1 MQNREI
7 LDMLNTVYKDAI
19 INRDKMLSI
28 LKGSKFEQILQK
40 ARENWIEFKPTKQEA
55 ITAGI
60 DSSFNNT
67 KFQGIELWA
76 TTAVSIKSNG
86 EVLVDL
92 HDSGLGSDIDL
103 SRIASRMEIDACEK
117 TVDYVDL
124 VLMDGSLHSQ
134 FMTRQSSLDAAVV
147 RMMKKK
153 DNVLFIAK
161 TSNTKKQFERLGS
174 LAGDIFYYS
183 HVTKDPGFSK
193 LFVEKKYGQD
203 KVIASTFVRLSNS
216 TPIIKL
222 EFLGEDHSE
231 DEIKATL
238 NKLYKNSVG
247 GYPYALKLAHNN
259 CKISDKELAKIVSL
273 LGLSNEISSREVL
286 G

>member
-1 MQNREI
+1 
-7 LDMLNTVYKDAI
+7 MLNTVYKDAI
-19 INRDKMLSI
+19 LNRNKMLEV
-28 LKGSKFEQILQK
+28 LKGPHFEQIIQK
-40 ARENWIEFKPTKQEA
+40 AKQMWIEYEPKKEESV
-55 ITAGI
+55 IAGI

-76 TTAVSIKSNG
+76 TTAVSIKSDG

-103 SRIASRMEIDACEK
+103 SRIASKMEIDACEK

-134 FMTRQSSLDAAVV
+134 FMTRQSTLDAAVV
-147 RMMKKK
+147 KAMRKK
-153 DNVLFIAK
+153 DNVIFIAK
-161 TSNTKKQFERLGS
+161 TSNTKKQFEELGS
-174 LAGDIFYYS
+174 LAGDIFYYN
-183 HVTKDPGFSK
+183 HVTKGPGFSK
-193 LFVEKKYGQD
+193 LFIEKKYGKD
-203 KVIASTFVRLSNS
+203 KIITSTFARLSDS

-222 EFLGEDHSE
+222 EFLGQEHSE
-231 DEIKATL
+231 EEIKTIL

-259 CKISDKELAKIVSL
+259 CKISDKELAKMISL
-273 LGLSNEISSREVL
+273 LGLSNEIGSREVL

>member
-1 MQNREI
+1 V
-7 LDMLNTVYKDAI
+7 LNTVYKDAI
-19 INRDKMLSI
+19 INREKMLSI
-28 LKGSKFEQILQK
+28 LKGPKFEQILQK
-40 ARENWIEFKPTKQEA
+40 AQTNWNEFTPTKENV

-76 TTAVSIKSNG
+76 TTAVSIKTDG

-103 SRIASRMEIDACEK
+103 SRIASKMEIDACEK
-117 TVDYVDL
+117 TVDEVDL

-134 FMTRQSSLDAAVV
+134 FMTRQSALDAQVV
-147 RMMKKK
+147 RTMNKKK
-153 DNVLFIAK
+153 NVIFIAK
-161 TSNTKKQFERLGS
+161 TSNTKKQFENLGS
-174 LAGDIFYYS
+174 LAGDIFYYN
-183 HVTKDPGFSK
+183 HVTNGPGFSEI
-193 LFVEKKYGQD
+193 FVEKNYGLD
-203 KVIASTFVRLSNS
+203 KIISSTFVRLSDS

-222 EFLGEDHSE
+222 EFLGEKHDN
-231 DEIKATL
+231 DEIKSIM
-238 NKLYKNSVG
+238 NKLFKTSVG

-259 CKISDKELAKIVSL
+259 CKISDKELGKMVSL
-273 LGLSNEISSREVL
+273 LGLSNEIGSREVL